1 MRLWPAVRGVVVI
14 LSILL
19 VFALLGRFG
28 AEYGSDYLKNWTDA
42 EIRGHGW
49 PGIAL
54 YIAVGALLTGIGF
67 SRQVFAL
74 IAGYAFG
81 TWAGTAIALL
91 AEMMGVAAGFAVA
104 RHAGRRAM
112 LRRFPER
119 IRKVDEYLEES
130 PFLMTV
136 AIRLF
141 PLSHNLVVN
150 VLAGVSRIHPLPFMS
165 ASAVGHL
172 PQTLIFAMVGSGVA
186 ASNYLQGVLAA
197 ALFAISTLIGVH
209 LHHRYRRSRV
219 FEGTTAEIL
228 HMEWE
233 ARQVEQERAD

>member
-1 MRLWPAVRGVVVI
+1 MGLWPAVRGVLFI
-14 LSILL
+14 LAILL
-19 VFALLGRFG
+19 VFALLGKFS
-28 AEYGSDYLKNWTDA
+28 ADYASDFLRSWVDT
-42 EIRGHGW
+42 EVRGHGW
-49 PGIAL
+49 VGIAL
-54 YIAVGALLTGIGF
+54 YLGAGALLTGLGF

-81 TWAGTAIALL
+81 TAVGTALALL
-91 AEMMGVAAGFAVA
+91 AEMMGVAAGFSVA

-112 LRRFPER
+112 LKRFPER
-119 IRKVDEYLEES
+119 IRKVDEYLDEH

-150 VLAGVSRIHPLPFMS
+150 VLAGVSRIRPLPFLS

-186 ASNYLQGVLAA
+186 ESNYLQGLLAA
-197 ALFAISTLIGVH
+197 VLLVISVLIGGY
-209 LHHRYRRSRV
+209 LHRRYRRSQV
-219 FEGTTAEIL
+219 FDGTTADIL
-228 HMEWE
+228 QREWE
-233 ARQVEQERAD
+233 AQQIEKDRAS

>member
-1 MRLWPAVRGVVVI
+1 MGLWPAIRGVLVI
-14 LSILL
+14 LSIVL
-19 VFALLGRFG
+19 VFALLGRFSTD
-28 AEYGSDYLKNWTDA
+28 YGLDYLKSWTDA
-42 EIRGHGW
+42 DIRGHGW

-54 YIAVGALLTGIGF
+54 YIGVGALLTGLGF

-81 TWAGTAIALL
+81 TGAGTAIALL
-91 AEMMGVAAGFAVA
+91 AEMMGVGAGFAVA

-112 LRRFPER
+112 LKRFPDR
-119 IRKVDEYLEES
+119 IRKVDEYLEEN

-150 VLAGVSRIHPLPFMS
+150 VLAGVSRIRPLPFMS

-186 ASNYLQGVLAA
+186 ASDYLQGVLAA
-197 ALFAISTLIGVH
+197 ALFAVSTLIGVH
-209 LHHRYRRSRV
+209 LHLRYRRSQV
-219 FEGTTAEIL
+219 FEGTTAGIL

-233 ARQVEQERAD
+233 AGQIERERAD

>member
-1 MRLWPAVRGVVVI
+1 MGPWPVIRGVLVI
-14 LSILL
+14 LAVLL
-19 VFALLGRFG
+19 VFALLGKLG
-28 AEYGSDYLKNWTDA
+28 TDYGTDYLKTWVDS
-42 EIRGHGW
+42 EVRGHGM

-54 YIAVGALLTGIGF
+54 YVGAGALLTGLGF
-67 SRQVFAL
+67 SRQVLAL

-81 TWAGTAIALL
+81 TAAGTAIALL
-91 AEMMGVAAGFAVA
+91 AEMIGVAAGFSIA

-119 IRKVDEYLEES
+119 IRMVDEYLEEN
-130 PFLMTV
+130 PFQMTV

-150 VLAGVSRIHPLPFMS
+150 VLAGVSRIHPLTFLS

-186 ASNYLQGVLAA
+186 ASNYLQGLLAVVF
-197 ALFAISTLIGVH
+197 FAISALIGVH
-209 LHHRYRRSRV
+209 LHRRYRRGQA

-228 HMEWE
+228 QMEWE
-233 ARQVEQERAD
+233 AHRHPDDR

>member
-1 MRLWPAVRGVVVI
+1 MGLWPAIRGVLVI

-19 VFALLGRFG
+19 VFALLGRFS
-28 AEYGSDYLKNWTDA
+28 ADYASDYLRGWADA

-49 PGIAL
+49 TGIAL
-54 YIAVGALLTGIGF
+54 YIWVGALLTGLGF

-81 TWAGTAIALL
+81 TAAGTAIALL

-119 IRKVDEYLEES
+119 IRKVDEYLEKN

-150 VLAGVSRIHPLPFMS
+150 VLAGVSHIRPLPFMS

-197 ALFAISTLIGVH
+197 VLFAISTLIGVH

-219 FEGTTAEIL
+219 FEGTTADIL
-228 HMEWE
+228 QMEWE
-233 ARQVEQERAD
+233 ARQIERERAD

>member
-1 MRLWPAVRGVVVI
+1 
-14 LSILL
+14 LSVLL
-19 VFALLGRFG
+19 VFAVLGRFG
-28 AEYGSDYLKNWTDA
+28 AEYGSDYLKSWADA

-49 PGIAL
+49 QGIAL
-54 YIAVGALLTGIGF
+54 YVGVGAVLTGLGF
-67 SRQVFAL
+67 SRQVLAL
-74 IAGYAFG
+74 IAGYVFG
-81 TWAGTAIALL
+81 TGAGTAIALL

-104 RHAGRRAM
+104 RRAGRRAM

-119 IRKVDEYLEES
+119 IRRVDEYLEAN

-150 VLAGVSRIHPLPFMS
+150 VLAGVSHIRSLPFIS
-165 ASAVGHL
+165 GSAVGHL

-197 ALFAISTLIGVH
+197 VLFAISTLIGVH

-219 FEGTTAEIL
+219 FEGSTADIL

-233 ARQVEQERAD
+233 ARQLKRERAD